1 MPQGEFEKLL
11 KDDLSSIAA
20 KLLGKPYA
28 DRIGR
33 RIGNSFQMGVNER
46 FEVFFEELG
55 LKYGPNELRTIKAR
69 NASAHGGS
77 KSPLDVQDQV
87 KLGRG
92 YRTLLNR
99 VILKVL
105 GHETTYTDYSMD
117 NHPEK
122 LLDQPIGPG

>member
-1 MPQGEFEKLL
+1 MPSCHIFAVK
-11 KDDLSSIAA
+11 
-20 KLLGKPYA
+20 
-28 DRIGR
+28 
-33 RIGNSFQMGVNER
+33 ER